1 MRINKVEV
9 HDEIQD
15 TWMECQLRSVD
26 SKKGFAVVKYPEQ
39 SSGIWKDD
47 EVVQLR
53 RVRGPSVPSSD
64 PLKPGEAVEVLT
76 SSSDDEPFSWW
87 GASVLG
93 VMPNDAVVVA
103 YQGWDEDYNDIFD
116 IAMVRR
122 ANTSP
127 RLSEYKQQL
136 RWCVIKINPC
146 LRGALASGRLNFSSD
161 PSAATLEMEE
171 GVVMH
176 VSEKGQKLVL
186 MGASKKLEKKMK
198 GIVRHLAA
206 RASAMNL
213 VNSATY
219 LSRTPPGKFSKRD
232 FLAYTR
238 EEVKSDSELEEKPSA
253 KVRRKSVEM
262 ESKTVE
268 LKSPELLESPKLV
281 PKRDP
286 SFHRSLAIDVPIN
299 QKSSDPLVA
308 TSWSVSS
315 LDDLDLSDDSLTL
328 SSSSTTG
335 CNSRR
340 NSGCNSLA
348 SPSSQSKMSF
358 ANDPWITQNRFT
370 WVS

>member
-26 SKKGFAVVKYPEQ
+26 SEKDFAVVKYPEQ
-39 SSGIWKDD
+39 SGIWKGD

-127 RLSEYKQQL
+127 RLSEYKQQS

-146 LRGALASGRLNFSSD
+146 LRGALATGRLNFCSD
-161 PSAATLEMEE
+161 PSAATLELEE

-213 VNSATY
+213 VNATNY
-219 LSRTPPGKFSKRD
+219 LSSTPPGKFSRRD

-238 EEVKSDSELEEKPSA
+238 EGVKSDSELEEKYSA
-253 KVRRKSVEM
+253 KRPAVEM
-262 ESKTVE
+262 ESKMVE
-268 LKSPELLESPKLV
+268 LKSTELSESPKLV
-281 PKRDP
+281 PMRDP

-299 QKSSDPLVA
+299 QKSRDPLVA

-315 LDDLDLSDDSLTL
+315 LDDLDLSDDDSLTF

-335 CNSRR
+335 CNS
-340 NSGCNSLA
+340 LA
-348 SPSSQSKMSF
+348 TSPSKMSF
-358 ANDPWITQNRFT
+358 ANDPWTTQNRFT